1 MLQLVGLRDKG
12 TVGQVIDSLLASHR
26 PRLPENVENENGYYA
41 TLTRHLK
48 LRCLGAYKN

>member
-26 PRLPENVENENGYYA
+26 PRLPENENGYYA